1 MQNSAQSLSIPDW
14 SVITSLT
21 AQQQQGALQSH
32 HIITTWIEVHVQDD
46 NGVD

>member
-1 MQNSAQSLSIPDW
+1 MQNNAQSLSIPDW

-21 AQQQQGALQSH
+21 AQQQGALQSH